1 MTYNFSLISYFKIS
15 DDSSQIN
22 RHHSSSSSSSSSSVS
37 LSSLSSIDFSSINS
51 DFTANAD
58 AGAIYNLTSAI
69 GMALTAVSNTEED
82 AERLAEILIE
92 LLRVFTNGNGR
103 SSSSSSSSNNELKN
117 KYSNVIM
124 SNQLDSNKSKKNV
137 TLGLFQLIKE
147 TTRKSAIL
155 KPI

>member
-1 MTYNFSLISYFKIS
+1 
-15 DDSSQIN
+15 
-22 RHHSSSSSSSSSSVS
+22 
-37 LSSLSSIDFSSINS
+37 
-51 DFTANAD
+51 
-58 AGAIYNLTSAI
+58 
-69 GMALTAVSNTEED
+69 MALTAVSNTEED

-92 LLRVFTNGNGR
+92 LLRVFTNGNGQ
-103 SSSSSSSSNNELKN
+103 SSSSSSSSNDELKN

-124 SNQLDSNKSKKNV
+124 SNQFNSRKSKKNV

>member
-58 AGAIYNLTSAI
+58 AGAIFNLTSAI
-69 GMALTAVSNTEED
+69 GMALTAVSNTGED

-92 LLRVFTNGNGR
+92 LLRVFTNGNGQ
-103 SSSSSSSSNNELKN
+103 SSSSSSNNELEN

-124 SNQLDSNKSKKNV
+124 SNQFNSRKSKKNV

>member
-1 MTYNFSLISYFKIS
+1 
-15 DDSSQIN
+15 
-22 RHHSSSSSSSSSSVS
+22 
-37 LSSLSSIDFSSINS
+37 
-51 DFTANAD
+51 
-58 AGAIYNLTSAI
+58 
-69 GMALTAVSNTEED
+69 MALTAVSNTGED

-103 SSSSSSSSNNELKN
+103 SSSSSSNNELEN

-124 SNQLDSNKSKKNV
+124 SNQFDSSKSKKNV

-147 TTRKSAIL
+147 TTRKSLIL

>member
-1 MTYNFSLISYFKIS
+1 LTYNFSLISYFKIS

-58 AGAIYNLTSAI
+58 AGAIFNLTSAI
-69 GMALTAVSNTEED
+69 GMALTAVSNTGED

-92 LLRVFTNGNGR
+92 LLRVFTNGNGQ
-103 SSSSSSSSNNELKN
+103 SSSSSSNNELEN

-124 SNQLDSNKSKKNV
+124 SNQFDSSKSKKNV

-147 TTRKSAIL
+147 TTRKSLIL